1 MKKMENY
8 FKEIEKELE
17 QKFKFEKIEII
28 DNSHKHKGHRFFS
41 KDKYHL
47 HLKIQSLYLKSIT
60 RLSAQ
65 KIIMSTLKDDL
76 KTKIHAL
83 EISID

>member
-8 FKEIEKELE
+8 FREIEKKLE
-17 QKFKFEKIEII
+17 KKFKFEKIEII

-65 KIIMSTLKDDL
+65 KIIMNTLKDDL

>member
-8 FKEIEKELE
+8 FKEIEKKLE